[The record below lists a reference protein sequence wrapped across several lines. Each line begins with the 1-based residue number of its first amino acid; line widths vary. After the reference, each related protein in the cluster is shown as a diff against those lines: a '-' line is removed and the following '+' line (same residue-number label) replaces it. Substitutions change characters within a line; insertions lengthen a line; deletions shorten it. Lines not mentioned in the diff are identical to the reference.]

1 MQLTAA
7 AARALGHEVV
17 LCSSGGG
24 TDGNIYNAAGIAC
37 VVISTGMEDVHTPS
51 ERIAVADMVGGTE
64 LLMAVVRRLAAE

>member
-1 MQLTAA
+1 MTLNGCAGSFDQSA
-7 AARALGHEVV
+7 G
-17 LCSSGGG
+17 SGGGG